1 MGRVSDARERLLTAA
16 IDLVWRDS
24 YGLVSVDA
32 ICARARVRKGS
43 FYYFFESKEALVVA
57 ALDRYWESRRPV
69 LDAVFSAS
77 VPPLRRIEGYFG
89 YIHQRQVELRASAG
103 RVLGCFPSSVGSSC
117 GGGSCSPLI
126 AAKVQEI
133 LSLHRRYLESAL
145 RDAHAAGA
153 LAAPQPAALARTVFA
168 YVEGV
173 LEQAR
178 IHDDLSL
185 VAGLARAGWALLG
198 AAPPPAAAAPRR
210 RPRIR
215 AGARTRSGA
224 RARARSKSTGA
235 TAT

>member
-103 RVLGCFPSSVGSSC
+103 RVLGCFPASVGSSC
-117 GGGSCSPLI
+117 SGACSQLI

-153 LAAPQPAALARTVFA
+153 LAAPHPAALARTVFA

-173 LEQAR
+173 LDQAR

-210 RPRIR
+210 RTRSRTRTRARPIR
-215 AGARTRSGA
+215 AA
-224 RARARSKSTGA
+224 A
-235 TAT
+235 T